1 MKVSSPLSRVAALL
15 AVAGVVG
22 LAGCA
27 SSSTPTGADGVP
39 GASPTPTPT
48 PPWPDDSGPVVVIE
62 FERDGTPTTLTGEL
76 KPGGLLSCVG
86 DSITIANKSPEAGV
100 GVSFDVVDDDRV
112 LSWVVG
118 DDLVAQFSGS
128 GALQM
133 EVGDDGATTYTAL
146 GAEGWASVQPR
157 DPALA
162 SIGDYDPSVAEQ
174 LDATSSFTATCPAP

>member
-1 MKVSSPLSRVAALL
+1 MLV
-15 AVAGVVG
+15 VAGAVV

-27 SSSTPTGADGVP
+27 SGPGMSTADDDP
-39 GASPTPTPT
+39 GATPQPTPTV
-48 PPWPDDSGPVVVIE
+48 PWQDGSGPVVVIE
-62 FERDGTPTTLTGEL
+62 FERDGKPTTLTGEL
-76 KPGGLLSCVG
+76 QPGGLLSCVG
-86 DSITIANKSPEAGV
+86 DSVTIANKSPEAGV
-100 GVSFDVVDDDRV
+100 GVSFAVADDDRV

-128 GALQM
+128 GTLQT
-133 EVGDDGATTYTAL
+133 EVGDDGSTTYTAL

-162 SIGDYDPSVAEQ
+162 SIGDYDPSGAEQ

>member
-1 MKVSSPLSRVAALL
+1 MSRVAAALVVVG
-15 AVAGVVG
+15 AVA

-27 SSSTPTGADGVP
+27 SGP
-39 GASPTPTPT
+39 GASEAEAGPRATATPTPT
-48 PPWPDDSGPVVVIE
+48 APWAEGSGPVVVIE
-62 FERDGTPTTLTGEL
+62 FERDGEPTTLTGEL
-76 KPGGLLSCVG
+76 QPGGLLSCAG
-86 DSITIANKSPEAGV
+86 DFVTIANKSPEAGV
-100 GVSFDVVDDDRV
+100 GVSFAVADDDLV
-112 LSWVVG
+112 LTWVVG

-128 GALQM
+128 GTLEA

-157 DPALA
+157 DPALS